1 MWLDW
6 RRFSAVVLAVALL
19 VLLMGVMTN
28 AWSQSNDSNLK
39 NSEETSLA
47 WARLYNNTQNEL
59 NSLRENLKR
68 ALNEATTSKLSLA
81 RSTDLYNSSLM
92 KIKSLETFSYQIAT
106 RMQERDLELAQSYND
121 LDAKEKELLK
131 KDSVILRLVITIIAL
146 SLFIIA
152 SIALA
157 VAKLYFK
164 VQIPFIGGK

>member
-1 MWLDW
+1 
-6 RRFSAVVLAVALL
+6 
-19 VLLMGVMTN
+19 
-28 AWSQSNDSNLK
+28 
-39 NSEETSLA
+39 
-47 WARLYNNTQNEL
+47 
-59 NSLRENLKR
+59 
-68 ALNEATTSKLSLA
+68 
-81 RSTDLYNSSLM
+81 
-92 KIKSLETFSYQIAT
+92 
-106 RMQERDLELAQSYND
+106 MQERDLELAQSYND